1 MALFKV
7 EICGVNTSKLPLL
20 TEDEKKEL
28 FKEIKKGNEVA
39 REKYIRGNL
48 RLVLSILQRFSNSNE
63 NVDDLFQIGCI
74 GLIKAV
80 DNFDDTLN
88 VKFSTYAVP
97 MIAGEI
103 RRFIRDDGIVKISR
117 KIKENQMKIM
127 HQREI
132 YINEK
137 KQEPTIEELEKVCDL
152 TKEEIVM
159 AMDASRNVESIDKE
173 MYSKDSAYTLMDLT
187 EDDTNIE
194 ETVLNKIMVQQLM
207 DMLES
212 KERKIINLRYFKNK
226 TQSQVAKEMGMTQVQ
241 VSRLEKK
248 ILNSMRNEK
257 ST

>member
-1 MALFKV
+1 MDTLTLINRAHQGDKLARDKILI
-7 EICGVNTSKLPLL
+7 ENTGLIWSIVRRFL
-20 TEDEKKEL
+20 
-28 FKEIKKGNEVA
+28 N
-39 REKYIRGNL
+39 RGH
-48 RLVLSILQRFSNSNE
+48 E
-63 NVDDLFQIGCI
+63 GEDLFQIGCI
-74 GLIKAV
+74 GMLKAI
-80 DNFDDTLN
+80 DRFDTEFD
-88 VKFSTYAVP
+88 VAFSTYAVP

-173 MYSKDSAYTLMDLT
+173 MYSKDSAYTLMDLA

-212 KERKIINLRYFKNK
+212 KERKIINLRSFKNK

>member
-1 MALFKV
+1 MDTLTLINRAHQGDKLARDKILI
-7 EICGVNTSKLPLL
+7 ENTGLIWSIVRRFL
-20 TEDEKKEL
+20 
-28 FKEIKKGNEVA
+28 N
-39 REKYIRGNL
+39 RGH
-48 RLVLSILQRFSNSNE
+48 E
-63 NVDDLFQIGCI
+63 GEDLFQIGCI
-74 GLIKAV
+74 GMLKAI
-80 DNFDDTLN
+80 DRFDTEFD
-88 VKFSTYAVP
+88 VAFSTYAVP

-173 MYSKDSAYTLMDLT
+173 RYSKDSAYTLMDLA

>member
-1 MALFKV
+1 MDTLTLINRAHQGDKLARDKILI
-7 EICGVNTSKLPLL
+7 ENTGLIWSIVRRFL
-20 TEDEKKEL
+20 
-28 FKEIKKGNEVA
+28 N
-39 REKYIRGNL
+39 RGH
-48 RLVLSILQRFSNSNE
+48 E
-63 NVDDLFQIGCI
+63 GEDLFQIGCI
-74 GLIKAV
+74 GMLKAI
-80 DNFDDTLN
+80 DRFDTKFD
-88 VKFSTYAVP
+88 VAFSTYAVP

-137 KQEPTIEELEKVCDL
+137 KQEPTIEELEKICDL

-173 MYSKDSAYTLMDLT
+173 MYSKDSAYTLMDLA

-248 ILNSMRNEK
+248 ILKSMRNEK

>member
-1 MALFKV
+1 MDTLTLINRAHQGDKLARDKILI
-7 EICGVNTSKLPLL
+7 ENTGLIWSIVRRFL
-20 TEDEKKEL
+20 
-28 FKEIKKGNEVA
+28 N
-39 REKYIRGNL
+39 RGH
-48 RLVLSILQRFSNSNE
+48 E
-63 NVDDLFQIGCI
+63 GEDLFQIGCI
-74 GLIKAV
+74 GMLKAI
-80 DNFDDTLN
+80 DRFDTEFD
-88 VKFSTYAVP
+88 VAFSTYAVP
-97 MIAGEI
+97 LIAGEI

-159 AMDASRNVESIDKE
+159 AIDASRNVESIDKE
-173 MYSKDSAYTLMDLT
+173 MYSKDSAYTLMDLA

-194 ETVLNKIMVQQLM
+194 ETILNKIMVQQLM

>member
-1 MALFKV
+1 MDTLTLINRAHQGDKLARDKILI
-7 EICGVNTSKLPLL
+7 ENTGLIWSIVRRFL
-20 TEDEKKEL
+20 
-28 FKEIKKGNEVA
+28 N
-39 REKYIRGNL
+39 RGH
-48 RLVLSILQRFSNSNE
+48 E
-63 NVDDLFQIGCI
+63 GEDLFQIGCI
-74 GLIKAV
+74 GMLKAI
-80 DNFDDTLN
+80 DRFDTEFD
-88 VKFSTYAVP
+88 VAFSTYAVP

-173 MYSKDSAYTLMDLT
+173 MYSKDSAYTLMDLA

-212 KERKIINLRYFKNK
+212 KERKIINLK
-226 TQSQVAKEMGMTQVQ
+226 
-241 VSRLEKK
+241 
-248 ILNSMRNEK
+248 
-257 ST
+257 

>member
-1 MALFKV
+1 MDTLTLINRAHQGDKLARDKILI
-7 EICGVNTSKLPLL
+7 ENTGLIWSIVRRFL
-20 TEDEKKEL
+20 
-28 FKEIKKGNEVA
+28 N
-39 REKYIRGNL
+39 RGH
-48 RLVLSILQRFSNSNE
+48 E
-63 NVDDLFQIGCI
+63 GEDLFQIGCI
-74 GLIKAV
+74 GMLKAI
-80 DNFDDTLN
+80 DRFDTEFD
-88 VKFSTYAVP
+88 VAFSTYAVP

-137 KQEPTIEELEKVCDL
+137 KREPTIEELEKVCDL

-173 MYSKDSAYTLMDLT
+173 MYSKDSAYTLMDLA

>member
-1 MALFKV
+1 MDTLTLINRAHQGDKLARDKILI
-7 EICGVNTSKLPLL
+7 ENTGLIWSIVRRFL
-20 TEDEKKEL
+20 
-28 FKEIKKGNEVA
+28 N
-39 REKYIRGNL
+39 RGH
-48 RLVLSILQRFSNSNE
+48 E
-63 NVDDLFQIGCI
+63 GEDLFQIGCI
-74 GLIKAV
+74 GMLKAI
-80 DNFDDTLN
+80 DRFDTEFD
-88 VKFSTYAVP
+88 VAFSTYAVP

-173 MYSKDSAYTLMDLT
+173 MYSKDSAYTLMDLA

-194 ETVLNKIMVQQLM
+194 ETILNKIMVQQLM

-226 TQSQVAKEMGMTQVQ
+226 TQSQVAKEMGMTQVH

>member
-1 MALFKV
+1 MDTLTLINRAHQGDKLARDKILI
-7 EICGVNTSKLPLL
+7 ENTGLIWSIVRRFL
-20 TEDEKKEL
+20 
-28 FKEIKKGNEVA
+28 N
-39 REKYIRGNL
+39 RGH
-48 RLVLSILQRFSNSNE
+48 E
-63 NVDDLFQIGCI
+63 GEDLFQIGCI
-74 GLIKAV
+74 GMLKAI
-80 DNFDDTLN
+80 DRFDTEFD
-88 VKFSTYAVP
+88 VAFSTYAVP

-173 MYSKDSAYTLMDLT
+173 MYSKDSAYTLMDLA
-187 EDDTNIE
+187 EDDANIE

>member
-1 MALFKV
+1 MDTLTLINRAHQGDKLARDKILI
-7 EICGVNTSKLPLL
+7 ENTGLIWSIVRRFL
-20 TEDEKKEL
+20 
-28 FKEIKKGNEVA
+28 N
-39 REKYIRGNL
+39 RGH
-48 RLVLSILQRFSNSNE
+48 E
-63 NVDDLFQIGCI
+63 GEDLFQIGCI
-74 GLIKAV
+74 GMLKAI
-80 DNFDDTLN
+80 DRFDTEFD
-88 VKFSTYAVP
+88 VAFSTYAVP
-97 MIAGEI
+97 LIAGEI
-103 RRFIRDDGIVKISR
+103 QRFIRDDGIVKISR

-159 AMDASRNVESIDKE
+159 AIDASRNVESIDKE
-173 MYSKDSAYTLMDLT
+173 MYSKDSAYTLMDLA

>member
-1 MALFKV
+1 MDTLTLINRAHQGDKLARDKILI
-7 EICGVNTSKLPLL
+7 ENTGLIWSIVRRFL
-20 TEDEKKEL
+20 
-28 FKEIKKGNEVA
+28 N
-39 REKYIRGNL
+39 RGH
-48 RLVLSILQRFSNSNE
+48 E
-63 NVDDLFQIGCI
+63 GEDLFQIGCI
-74 GLIKAV
+74 GMLKAI
-80 DNFDDTLN
+80 DRFDTEFD
-88 VKFSTYAVP
+88 VAFSTYAVP

-173 MYSKDSAYTLMDLT
+173 MYSKDSAYTLMDLA

-194 ETVLNKIMVQQLM
+194 EMVLNKIMVQQLM
-207 DMLES
+207 DTLES

>member
-1 MALFKV
+1 MDTLTLINRAHQGDKLARDKILI
-7 EICGVNTSKLPLL
+7 ENTGLIWSIVRRFL
-20 TEDEKKEL
+20 
-28 FKEIKKGNEVA
+28 N
-39 REKYIRGNL
+39 RGH
-48 RLVLSILQRFSNSNE
+48 E
-63 NVDDLFQIGCI
+63 GEDLFQIGCI
-74 GLIKAV
+74 GMLKAI
-80 DNFDDTLN
+80 DRFDTEFD
-88 VKFSTYAVP
+88 VAFSTYAVP

-173 MYSKDSAYTLMDLT
+173 MYSKDSAYTLMDLA

-207 DMLES
+207 DMLDS

>member
-1 MALFKV
+1 MDTLTLINRAHQGDKLARDKILI
-7 EICGVNTSKLPLL
+7 ENTGLIWSIVRRFL
-20 TEDEKKEL
+20 
-28 FKEIKKGNEVA
+28 N
-39 REKYIRGNL
+39 RGH
-48 RLVLSILQRFSNSNE
+48 E
-63 NVDDLFQIGCI
+63 GEDLFQIGCI
-74 GLIKAV
+74 GMLKAI
-80 DNFDDTLN
+80 DRFDTEFD
-88 VKFSTYAVP
+88 VAFSTYAVP

-159 AMDASRNVESIDKE
+159 AIDASRNVESIDKE
-173 MYSKDSAYTLMDLT
+173 MYTKDSAYTLMDLA

>member
-1 MALFKV
+1 MDTLTLINRAHQGDKLARDKILI
-7 EICGVNTSKLPLL
+7 ENTGLIWSIVRRFL
-20 TEDEKKEL
+20 
-28 FKEIKKGNEVA
+28 N
-39 REKYIRGNL
+39 RGH
-48 RLVLSILQRFSNSNE
+48 E
-63 NVDDLFQIGCI
+63 GEDLFQIGCI
-74 GLIKAV
+74 GMLKAI
-80 DNFDDTLN
+80 DRFDTEFD
-88 VKFSTYAVP
+88 VAFSTYAVP

-173 MYSKDSAYTLMDLT
+173 MYSKDSAYTLMDLA

-226 TQSQVAKEMGMTQVQ
+226 TQSQVAQEMGMTQVQ

>member
-1 MALFKV
+1 MDTLTLINRAHQGDKLARDKILI
-7 EICGVNTSKLPLL
+7 ENTGFIWSIVRRFL
-20 TEDEKKEL
+20 
-28 FKEIKKGNEVA
+28 N
-39 REKYIRGNL
+39 RGH
-48 RLVLSILQRFSNSNE
+48 E
-63 NVDDLFQIGCI
+63 GEDLFQIGCI
-74 GLIKAV
+74 GMLKAI
-80 DNFDDTLN
+80 DRFDTEFD
-88 VKFSTYAVP
+88 VAFSTYAVP

-117 KIKENQMKIM
+117 KIKENQMKII

-159 AMDASRNVESIDKE
+159 AIDASRNVESIDKE
-173 MYSKDSAYTLMDLT
+173 MYSKDSAYTLMDLA

>member
-1 MALFKV
+1 MDTLTLINRAHQGDKLARDKILI
-7 EICGVNTSKLPLL
+7 ENTGLIWSIVRRFL
-20 TEDEKKEL
+20 
-28 FKEIKKGNEVA
+28 N
-39 REKYIRGNL
+39 RGH
-48 RLVLSILQRFSNSNE
+48 E
-63 NVDDLFQIGCI
+63 GEDLFQIGCI
-74 GLIKAV
+74 GMLKAI
-80 DNFDDTLN
+80 DRFDTEFD
-88 VKFSTYAVP
+88 VAFSTYAVP

-173 MYSKDSAYTLMDLT
+173 MYSKDSAYTLMDLA

-248 ILNSMRNEK
+248 ILNSMRNEQ

>member
-1 MALFKV
+1 MDTLTLINRAHQGDKLARDKILI
-7 EICGVNTSKLPLL
+7 ENTGLIWSIVRRFL
-20 TEDEKKEL
+20 
-28 FKEIKKGNEVA
+28 N
-39 REKYIRGNL
+39 RGH
-48 RLVLSILQRFSNSNE
+48 E
-63 NVDDLFQIGCI
+63 GEDLFQIGCI
-74 GLIKAV
+74 GMLKAI
-80 DNFDDTLN
+80 DRFDTEFD
-88 VKFSTYAVP
+88 VAFSTYAVP

-127 HQREI
+127 YQREI

-173 MYSKDSAYTLMDLT
+173 MYSKDSAYTLMDLA

>member
-1 MALFKV
+1 MDTLTLINRAHQGDKLARDKILI
-7 EICGVNTSKLPLL
+7 ENTGLIWSIVRRFLK
-20 TEDEKKEL
+20 
-28 FKEIKKGNEVA
+28 
-39 REKYIRGNL
+39 RGH
-48 RLVLSILQRFSNSNE
+48 E
-63 NVDDLFQIGCI
+63 GEDLFQIGCI
-74 GLIKAV
+74 GMLKAI
-80 DNFDDTLN
+80 DRFDTEFD
-88 VKFSTYAVP
+88 VAFSTYAVP

-159 AMDASRNVESIDKE
+159 AIDASRNVESIDKE
-173 MYSKDSAYTLMDLT
+173 MYSKDSAYTLMDLA

>member
-1 MALFKV
+1 MDTLTLINRAHQGDKLARDKILI
-7 EICGVNTSKLPLL
+7 ENTGLIWSIVRRFL
-20 TEDEKKEL
+20 
-28 FKEIKKGNEVA
+28 N
-39 REKYIRGNL
+39 RGH
-48 RLVLSILQRFSNSNE
+48 E
-63 NVDDLFQIGCI
+63 GEDLFQIGCI
-74 GLIKAV
+74 GMLKAI
-80 DNFDDTLN
+80 DRFDTEFD
-88 VKFSTYAVP
+88 VAFSTYAVP

-159 AMDASRNVESIDKE
+159 AMDVSRNVESIDKE
-173 MYSKDSAYTLMDLT
+173 MYSKDSAYTLMDLA

>member
-1 MALFKV
+1 MDTLTLINRAHQGDKLARDKILI
-7 EICGVNTSKLPLL
+7 ENTGLIWSIVRRFL
-20 TEDEKKEL
+20 
-28 FKEIKKGNEVA
+28 N
-39 REKYIRGNL
+39 RGH
-48 RLVLSILQRFSNSNE
+48 E
-63 NVDDLFQIGCI
+63 GEDLFQIGCI
-74 GLIKAV
+74 GMLKAI
-80 DNFDDTLN
+80 DRFDTEFD
-88 VKFSTYAVP
+88 VAFSTYAVP

-137 KQEPTIEELEKVCDL
+137 KQEPTIEELEKVCNL

-173 MYSKDSAYTLMDLT
+173 MYSKDSAYTLMDLA

-257 ST
+257 NK

>member
-1 MALFKV
+1 MYTLTLINRAHQGDKLARDKILI
-7 EICGVNTSKLPLL
+7 ENTGLIWSIVRRFL
-20 TEDEKKEL
+20 
-28 FKEIKKGNEVA
+28 N
-39 REKYIRGNL
+39 RGH
-48 RLVLSILQRFSNSNE
+48 E
-63 NVDDLFQIGCI
+63 GEDLFQIGCI
-74 GLIKAV
+74 GMLKAI
-80 DNFDDTLN
+80 DRFDTEFD
-88 VKFSTYAVP
+88 VAFSTYAVP

-173 MYSKDSAYTLMDLT
+173 MYSKDSAYTLMDLA

>member
-1 MALFKV
+1 MDTLTLINRAHQGDKLARDKILI
-7 EICGVNTSKLPLL
+7 ENTGLIWSIVRRFL
-20 TEDEKKEL
+20 
-28 FKEIKKGNEVA
+28 N
-39 REKYIRGNL
+39 RGH
-48 RLVLSILQRFSNSNE
+48 E
-63 NVDDLFQIGCI
+63 GEDLFQIGCI
-74 GLIKAV
+74 GMLKAI
-80 DNFDDTLN
+80 DRFDTEYD
-88 VKFSTYAVP
+88 VAFSTYAVP

>member
-1 MALFKV
+1 MDTLTLINRAHQGDKLARDKILI
-7 EICGVNTSKLPLL
+7 ENTGLIWSIVRRFL
-20 TEDEKKEL
+20 
-28 FKEIKKGNEVA
+28 N
-39 REKYIRGNL
+39 RGH
-48 RLVLSILQRFSNSNE
+48 E
-63 NVDDLFQIGCI
+63 GEDLFQIGCI
-74 GLIKAV
+74 GMLKAI
-80 DNFDDTLN
+80 DRFDTEFD
-88 VKFSTYAVP
+88 VAFSTYAVP

-117 KIKENQMKIM
+117 NIKENQMKIM

-173 MYSKDSAYTLMDLT
+173 MYSKDSAYTLMDLA

>member
-1 MALFKV
+1 MDTLTLINRAHQGDKLARDKILI
-7 EICGVNTSKLPLL
+7 ENTGLIWSIVRRFL
-20 TEDEKKEL
+20 
-28 FKEIKKGNEVA
+28 N
-39 REKYIRGNL
+39 RGH
-48 RLVLSILQRFSNSNE
+48 E
-63 NVDDLFQIGCI
+63 GEDLFQIGCI
-74 GLIKAV
+74 GMLKAI
-80 DNFDDTLN
+80 DRFDTEFD
-88 VKFSTYAVP
+88 VAFSTYAVP

-132 YINEK
+132 YINKK

-173 MYSKDSAYTLMDLT
+173 MYSKDSSYTLMDLA

-257 ST
+257 NK

>member
-1 MALFKV
+1 MDTLTLINRAHQGDKLARDKILI
-7 EICGVNTSKLPLL
+7 ENTGLIWSIVRRFL
-20 TEDEKKEL
+20 
-28 FKEIKKGNEVA
+28 N
-39 REKYIRGNL
+39 RGH
-48 RLVLSILQRFSNSNE
+48 E
-63 NVDDLFQIGCI
+63 GEDLFQIGCI
-74 GLIKAV
+74 GMLKAI
-80 DNFDDTLN
+80 DRFDTEFD
-88 VKFSTYAVP
+88 VAFSTYAVP
-97 MIAGEI
+97 LIAGEI

-137 KQEPTIEELEKVCDL
+137 KQEPTIEEIEKVCDL

-159 AMDASRNVESIDKE
+159 AIDASRNVESIDKE
-173 MYSKDSAYTLMDLT
+173 MYSKDSAYTLMDLA

>member
-1 MALFKV
+1 MDTLTLINRAHQGDKLARDKILI
-7 EICGVNTSKLPLL
+7 ENTGLIWSIVRRFL
-20 TEDEKKEL
+20 
-28 FKEIKKGNEVA
+28 N
-39 REKYIRGNL
+39 RGH
-48 RLVLSILQRFSNSNE
+48 E
-63 NVDDLFQIGCI
+63 GEDLFQIGCI
-74 GLIKAV
+74 GMLKAI
-80 DNFDDTLN
+80 DRFDTEFD
-88 VKFSTYAVP
+88 VAFSTYAVP

-137 KQEPTIEELEKVCDL
+137 KQEPTIEELENVCDL

-173 MYSKDSAYTLMDLT
+173 MYSKDSAYTLMDLA

>member
-1 MALFKV
+1 MDTLTLINRAHQGDKLARDKILI
-7 EICGVNTSKLPLL
+7 ENTGLIWSIVRRFL
-20 TEDEKKEL
+20 
-28 FKEIKKGNEVA
+28 N
-39 REKYIRGNL
+39 RGH
-48 RLVLSILQRFSNSNE
+48 E
-63 NVDDLFQIGCI
+63 GEDLFQIGCI
-74 GLIKAV
+74 GMLKAI
-80 DNFDDTLN
+80 DRFDTEFD
-88 VKFSTYAVP
+88 VAFSTYAVP

-173 MYSKDSAYTLMDLT
+173 MYSKDSAYTLMDLA

-241 VSRLEKK
+241 VSRLKKK

>member
-1 MALFKV
+1 MDTLTLINRAHQGDKLARDKILI
-7 EICGVNTSKLPLL
+7 ENTGLIWSIVRRFL
-20 TEDEKKEL
+20 
-28 FKEIKKGNEVA
+28 N
-39 REKYIRGNL
+39 RGH
-48 RLVLSILQRFSNSNE
+48 E
-63 NVDDLFQIGCI
+63 GEDLFQIGCI
-74 GLIKAV
+74 GMLKAI
-80 DNFDDTLN
+80 DRFDTEFD
-88 VKFSTYAVP
+88 VAFSTYAVP

-127 HQREI
+127 HQRGI

-173 MYSKDSAYTLMDLT
+173 MYSKDSAYTLMDLA

>member
-1 MALFKV
+1 MDTLTLINRAHQGDKLARDKILI
-7 EICGVNTSKLPLL
+7 ENTGLIWSIVRRFL
-20 TEDEKKEL
+20 
-28 FKEIKKGNEVA
+28 N
-39 REKYIRGNL
+39 RGH
-48 RLVLSILQRFSNSNE
+48 E
-63 NVDDLFQIGCI
+63 GEDLFQIGCI
-74 GLIKAV
+74 GMLKAI
-80 DNFDDTLN
+80 DRFDTEFD
-88 VKFSTYAVP
+88 VAFSTYAVP

-137 KQEPTIEELEKVCDL
+137 KQDPTIEELEKVCDL

>member
-1 MALFKV
+1 MDTLTLINRAHQGDKLARDKILI
-7 EICGVNTSKLPLL
+7 ENTGLIWSIVRRFL
-20 TEDEKKEL
+20 
-28 FKEIKKGNEVA
+28 N
-39 REKYIRGNL
+39 RGH
-48 RLVLSILQRFSNSNE
+48 E
-63 NVDDLFQIGCI
+63 GEDLFQIGCI
-74 GLIKAV
+74 GMLKAI
-80 DNFDDTLN
+80 DRFDTEFD
-88 VKFSTYAVP
+88 VAFSTYAVP

-117 KIKENQMKIM
+117 KRRENQMKIM

-173 MYSKDSAYTLMDLT
+173 MYSKDSAYTLMDLA

>member
-1 MALFKV
+1 MDTLTLINRAHQGDKLARDKILI
-7 EICGVNTSKLPLL
+7 ENTGLIWSIVRRFL
-20 TEDEKKEL
+20 
-28 FKEIKKGNEVA
+28 N
-39 REKYIRGNL
+39 RGH
-48 RLVLSILQRFSNSNE
+48 E
-63 NVDDLFQIGCI
+63 GEDLFQIGCI
-74 GLIKAV
+74 GMLKAI
-80 DNFDDTLN
+80 DRFDTEFD
-88 VKFSTYAVP
+88 VAFSTYAVP

-173 MYSKDSAYTLMDLT
+173 MYSKDSAYTLMDLA
-187 EDDTNIE
+187 EDDTDIE

-248 ILNSMRNEK
+248 ILNSMRNKK

>member
-1 MALFKV
+1 MDTLTLINRAHQGDKLARDKILI
-7 EICGVNTSKLPLL
+7 ENTGLIWSIVRRFL
-20 TEDEKKEL
+20 
-28 FKEIKKGNEVA
+28 N
-39 REKYIRGNL
+39 RGH
-48 RLVLSILQRFSNSNE
+48 E
-63 NVDDLFQIGCI
+63 GEDLFQIGCI
-74 GLIKAV
+74 GMLKAI
-80 DNFDDTLN
+80 DRFDTEFD
-88 VKFSTYAVP
+88 VAFSTYAVP

-173 MYSKDSAYTLMDLT
+173 MYSKDSAYTLMDLA

-194 ETVLNKIMVQQLM
+194 ETVLNKIMVKQLM

>member
-1 MALFKV
+1 MDTLTLINRAHQGDKLARDKILI
-7 EICGVNTSKLPLL
+7 ENTGLIWSIVRRFL
-20 TEDEKKEL
+20 
-28 FKEIKKGNEVA
+28 N
-39 REKYIRGNL
+39 RGH
-48 RLVLSILQRFSNSNE
+48 E
-63 NVDDLFQIGCI
+63 GEDLFQIGCI
-74 GLIKAV
+74 GMLKAI
-80 DNFDDTLN
+80 DRFDTEFD
-88 VKFSTYAVP
+88 VAFSTYAVP

-117 KIKENQMKIM
+117 KMKENQMKIM

-173 MYSKDSAYTLMDLT
+173 MYSKDSAYTLMDLA

>member
-1 MALFKV
+1 MDTLTLINRAHQGDKLARDKILI
-7 EICGVNTSKLPLL
+7 ENTGLIWSIVRRFL
-20 TEDEKKEL
+20 
-28 FKEIKKGNEVA
+28 N
-39 REKYIRGNL
+39 RGH
-48 RLVLSILQRFSNSNE
+48 E
-63 NVDDLFQIGCI
+63 GEDLFQIGCI
-74 GLIKAV
+74 GMLKAI
-80 DNFDDTLN
+80 DRFDTEFD
-88 VKFSTYAVP
+88 VAFSTYAVP

-137 KQEPTIEELEKVCDL
+137 KHEPTIEELEKVCDL

-173 MYSKDSAYTLMDLT
+173 MYSKDSAYTLMDLA